1 MLFLV
6 WVLVLSG
13 LTLGQEP
20 GPGGVKVVVRE
31 DSDVVLSCSL
41 STKESIVTGVFD
53 WKKDEGLKEVFLYDA
68 GIHYNNGRPGQSEE
82 FKGRVSHFPDELKH
96 GNASIIIRNTT
107 ISDSGNY
114 SCVFPRLQT
123 PQRFYINLVVAA
135 APKPRVTTI
144 NATSAW
150 ALLQCDV
157 HGASLTSVV
166 QWRDGAGTRLPAEE
180 TRTPETRDH
189 YHITLNTTVTQ
200 TGRYR
205 CVVTR
210 EEISHQ
216 TQAEIFVHISAAI
229 PEPYIKTLNATS
241 AWADLQCEVR
251 GATPRPKLEWRDGAG
266 NPLPA
271 EEPQTSERGGSF
283 YITLVTTVNQTGRY
297 RCVATQEEI
306 SHQTQA
312 EIFVHINGKVCED
325 SSSEALGWVGGL
337 SLVAL
342 VLGLVLALLVVAKII
357 SVRCNKGSRQQ
368 GNGLGNLEKDL
379 HEEGSEMLQPENVC

>member
-1 MLFLV
+1 MVPTSLLLHFFMEGTETRTCRLNGGLRKMLFLV

-216 TQAEIFVHISAAI
+216 TQAEIFVHIS
-229 PEPYIKTLNATS
+229 
-241 AWADLQCEVR
+241 
-251 GATPRPKLEWRDGAG
+251 
-266 NPLPA
+266 
-271 EEPQTSERGGSF
+271 
-283 YITLVTTVNQTGRY
+283 
-297 RCVATQEEI
+297 
-306 SHQTQA
+306 
-312 EIFVHINGKVCED
+312 GKVCED
-325 SSSEALGWVGGL
+325 SSREVVVGWIGGFSSGALTVGVV
-337 SLVAL
+337 LV
-342 VLGLVLALLVVAKII
+342 LLVVTKII
-357 SVRCNKGSRQQ
+357 VIRRKKAGTQTRTSSSR
-368 GNGLGNLEKDL
+368 GPALR
-379 HEEGSEMLQPENVC
+379 